1 MDTRLLKLR
10 KNLRRY
16 FQTLKVKMI
25 FIQKQLK
32 VIKLRG
38 Y

>member
-25 FIQKQLK
+25 LYKSS
-32 VIKLRG
+32 
-38 Y
+38 